1 MNYYDKT
8 LADFP
13 IPESVAIERQVLR
26 DAIGCPET
34 IGELMAMLSTE
45 MFTSDERRHIWE
57 MIVWMHRSHLKI
69 DLLSVQ
75 SRVGKH
81 FIPEVLSSGADLGS
95 TATATFEHAKLL
107 RDAYSRRKAYFAG
120 ISLLEASARSEN
132 TEIDIFSE
140 TDKAAKGVQEGTIP
154 NEGSRLCDVVNRV
167 ADEIQDREN
176 KESEGKRW
184 RIPTGFPLLDGLTY
198 NGWGPGQLI
207 VLAARPSV
215 GKTAISLQMAKAS
228 AEAGFPTLF
237 FSLEMTEM
245 ELGRRLLSSTGIVSQ
260 NDMMIGQM
268 DWVRY
273 EAAAGKI
280 TSLPI
285 IIDDKSRFL
294 SDITARI
301 TIAAER
307 GKCKIAFI
315 DYLGFI
321 KDKDGARLSMYQ
333 QISNITAELKATAK
347 RAGIPVVLLCQL
359 NRDSVKDGRPPQLY
373 DLRDSGSIE
382 QDADVVL
389 MLEQV
394 KNSLDED
401 ATPDVNMWLRKNRQ
415 YKKEV
420 CITIRPDDSYS
431 RFDEIGMR

>member
-1 MNYYDKT
+1 MNYEKT

-13 IPESVAIERQVLR
+13 IPDSIAIERQVLH
-26 DAIGCPET
+26 DSVGCPET
-34 IGELMAMLSTE
+34 IGELIAILTTD
-45 MFTSDERRHIWE
+45 MFTSDERKHIWE
-57 MIVWMHRSHLKI
+57 MIVWMHRNHLKI
-69 DLLSVQ
+69 DMLSVQ

-81 FIPEVLSSGADLGS
+81 FVTEVLTSGADYGS
-95 TATATFEHAKLL
+95 TATSTFEHARLL
-107 RDAYSRRKAYFAG
+107 RDAYSRRKAYYAG
-120 ISLLEASARSEN
+120 LTLLDASAKAEN
-132 TEIDIFSE
+132 TEVDIYSE
-140 TDKAAKGVQEGTIP
+140 TDKAAKFVQDGTKP
-154 NEGSRLCDVVNRV
+154 NDGSLLCDVVNRV
-167 ADEIQDREN
+167 ADEIQDREK
-176 KESEGKRW
+176 KESDGQRW

-207 VLAARPSV
+207 ILAARPSV
-215 GKTAISLQMAKAS
+215 GKTAIALQMAKAS
-228 AEAGFPTLF
+228 AEAGFQTMF

-245 ELGRRLLSSTGIVSQ
+245 ELGRRLLASTGIVSQ
-260 NDMMIGQM
+260 NEMMMGRM

-285 IIDDKSRFL
+285 TIDDKSRFL

-321 KDKDGARLSMYQ
+321 KDKDGAKLSMYQ

-420 CITIRPDDSYS
+420 CITVRPDDSYA
-431 RFDEIGMR
+431 RFEEIGMR